1 MLVNYKKCI
10 HISLFSIFLWIIF
23 LSGCIVNPSI
33 GEVTEND
40 VINAS
45 SYSPTVEPTH
55 TNNDAEID
63 YDIKQAGEPFSQLE
77 KSLESLLKGTDHE
90 SIFSSKTEGMLNW
103 VSMKEDGTTIV
114 DFNNFSNII
123 GSTSA
128 EKGKLYRELNGT
140 VFEFDETKVYY
151 QFDGSFSDWC
161 YWLQTMEEPVTRE
174 DWEGLSS
181 SSYEFPLYS
190 LKSSF
195 TYATPFA
202 VGGDD
207 YYSPYLLT
215 YANKMLN
222 SLSYYFTNEHA
233 HNFEE
238 VEEVLL
244 EELINKTDEINKGK
258 HIAPL
263 TDDYFLGIEVIN
275 NFVELN
281 VKDISEL
288 SEVWFFIKDKQII
301 ILLKGS
307 GDWLGLEVKENKL
320 NNMWKGEL
328 EILLH
333 FANDLHSLFWKEH
346 F

>member
-10 HISLFSIFLWIIF
+10 HISLFNIFLWIIF
-23 LSGCIVNPSI
+23 LSGCNVNPSI

-45 SYSPTVEPTH
+45 SYSPTIEPTH
-55 TNNDAEID
+55 TNNEA
-63 YDIKQAGEPFSQLE
+63 DIE
-77 KSLESLLKGTDHE
+77 KSLESLLKGSDHE

-103 VSMKEDGTTIV
+103 VSIKEDGTTIV

-140 VFEFDETKVYY
+140 VFEFDEVTKVYY

-174 DWEGLSS
+174 DWEGLNR

-190 LKSSF
+190 LKASY
-195 TYATPFA
+195 TYATPFGI
-202 VGGDD
+202 GGEN
-207 YYSPYLLT
+207 YFTPYLLT
-215 YANKMLN
+215 YANKILN
-222 SLSYYFTNEHA
+222 ELSYFSNEPPY
-233 HNFEE
+233 NIEE
-238 VEEVLL
+238 IEEALL
-244 EELINKTDEINKGK
+244 EELINKTDEIKNGK
-258 HIAPL
+258 HIGPL
-263 TDDYFLGIEVIN
+263 TDEYFLGIEVIN

-281 VKDISEL
+281 VKDISKL
-288 SEVWFFIKDKQII
+288 SEVWFFIKDEQII
-301 ILLKGS
+301 IFLKGS
-307 GDWLGLEVKENKL
+307 KDWIGLEVKENKL
-320 NNMWKGEL
+320 NNMWKEEL

-333 FANDLHSLFWKEH
+333 FADDLHSLFWQEY